1 MRYFSFFR
9 FTALFGKGGEER
21 LLAASQNALR
31 DASPRDEHNEQPD
44 WDRKGMEKFQSAVT
58 EEPAAQR

>member
-31 DASPRDEHNEQPD
+31 DARVLGTNITSSQT
-44 WDRKGMEKFQSAVT
+44 GT
-58 EEPAAQR
+58 EEEWRSFSVQ